1 VYERCE
7 PLSWWKQH
15 KAQLPHLWEVAR
27 WLLCISAS
35 SAEVERL
42 FSKCS
47 IVLGP
52 RRNRL
57 SADKEDSFLSIAYD
71 MARKWK
77 HASELTEAEIVRGVF
92 GLDD

>member
-1 VYERCE
+1 M
-7 PLSWWKQH
+7 
-15 KAQLPHLWEVAR
+15 AR

-42 FSKCS
+42 FSKCG

-57 SADKEDSFLSIAYD
+57 GADKEDSFLSIAYN
-71 MARKWK
+71 MARTWK
-77 HASELTEAEIVRGVF
+77 HAGELTEAEIVRSVF
-92 GLDD
+92 ELDE